1 MARRTKLVT
10 ITAEGRD
17 KGKVFELTEM
27 PADQGERWATRA
39 VLALANAGAKLPEGA
54 LGAGTAGLELGWRNV
69 LVMGIQAMQ
78 GLTEPSVRP
87 LLDELKPCM
96 KYVPPQPGVPRQ
108 DIFPGENS
116 QVEDFQTWYT
126 LYFEYLQLHLGFS
139 LAGILSTS
147 ESELPQGS
155 PAS

>member
-1 MARRTKLVT
+1 VARRTKRVT
-10 ITAEGRD
+10 IIAEGRD
-17 KGKVFELTEM
+17 KGKVYELTEM

-39 VLALANAGAKLPEGA
+39 ILALANAGAKLPDGA
-54 LGAGTAGLELGWRNV
+54 LATGTAGLEMSWRNV
-69 LVMGIQAMQ
+69 LVTGIQAMQ

-96 KYVPPQPGVPRQ
+96 SYVPPQPGVPTQ
-108 DIFPGENS
+108 PIFPGENS

-139 LAGILSTS
+139 LAGMLSTS
-147 ESELPQGS
+147 ESQDPQAS

>member
-1 MARRTKLVT
+1 MARRTKRVT

-17 KGKVFELTEM
+17 KGKAFELTEM

-39 VLALANAGAKLPEGA
+39 ILALANAGAKLPEGA
-54 LGAGTAGLELGWRNV
+54 LGSGAAGLELTWRNV
-69 LVMGIQAMQ
+69 LVTGIHALQ
-78 GLTEPSVRP
+78 GLTEPSIRP

-96 KYVPPQPGVPRQ
+96 HYVPPQPGVPTQ
-108 DIFPGENS
+108 PIFPGDNS

-139 LAGILSTS
+139 LAGMLSTS
-147 ESELPQGS
+147 ESQDPQAS